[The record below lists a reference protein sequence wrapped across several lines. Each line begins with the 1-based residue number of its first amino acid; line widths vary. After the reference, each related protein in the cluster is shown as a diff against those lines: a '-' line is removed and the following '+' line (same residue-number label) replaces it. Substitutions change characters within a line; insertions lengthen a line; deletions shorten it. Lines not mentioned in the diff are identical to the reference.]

1 MSVLAIIAAKL
12 RKRSRSIVV
21 RLVLFAVLVVVIGTI
36 VRILF
41 LSDFLKGEIGTL
53 SAAHQLSM
61 ATYVAGDV
69 DEKIMARIALLQRL
83 AMRLP
88 PAIPAGSDTL
98 RAWIRERQD
107 SYPLFSLGLL
117 VAFPDG
123 RTVTSG
129 RDLDDALA
137 PAAGP
142 PIDWFRATSAGETAI
157 GRPFRGAGGEPL
169 IALSV
174 PVTGDDGGTVAVLA
188 GIAALD
194 APGFLNLVQDNRI
207 GRWGGFLL
215 VSPRDRLFVAA
226 GDPRMVLRDT
236 PPPGVNP
243 LHDRAMAGY
252 RGTGV
257 TVNAQGVEELS
268 AIVSVPAAGW
278 FLVARVPTD
287 ETFSAV
293 DRLRRFISTVILLP
307 VLVLMAVF
315 ALVLRRM
322 LRPLTD
328 AAGRMHQMALGRAP
342 LELLP
347 VGRMDEVGEL
357 VFGFNHLLGKLREQ
371 EEALRE
377 SEARMAHM
385 AHHDALTGL
394 PNRAMFEDRLHQ
406 AIVRAER
413 NGTAF
418 ALLYIDLNDFKPV
431 NDAHG
436 HAVGDEL
443 LRQVAQR
450 LAGAVRR
457 ADTVARIGGD
467 EFAILLMDQQNAS
480 EAAAMVC
487 EKCHTVL
494 ATPIRVADLA
504 LTVGASIGGALY
516 PVDASD
522 ADRLIAHAD
531 QAMYTAK
538 RTFGRHTDKVTA

>member
-21 RLVLFAVLVVVIGTI
+21 RLVLFAALVVVIGTI

-41 LSDFLKGEIGTL
+41 LSDFLRGEIGGL
-53 SAAHQLSM
+53 SATHQLSL
-61 ATYVAGDV
+61 ASYVAEDV
-69 DEKIMARIALLQRL
+69 DEKITGRIALLHRL
-83 AMRLP
+83 SVRLP
-88 PAIPAGSDTL
+88 PVVADGPRAL
-98 RAWIRERQD
+98 RAWLRERQD
-107 SYPLFSLGLL
+107 SFPLFSLGLL
-117 VAFPDG
+117 LAFPDG

-129 RDLDDALA
+129 DDLDAALD
-137 PAAGP
+137 PAGSP
-142 PIDWFRATSAGETAI
+142 STDWYTTSSAGETAI
-157 GRPFRGAGGEPL
+157 GRPFRGADGEPL

-174 PVTGDDGGTVAVLA
+174 PVRGDHGGTLAVLS
-188 GIAALD
+188 GITALG

-236 PPPGVNP
+236 PPVGVNP

-307 VLVLMAVF
+307 VVGLMAVF
-315 ALVLRRM
+315 AVVLRRM

-328 AAGRMHQMALGRAP
+328 AASRMHQMALGRAP
-342 LELLP
+342 LEPLP

-357 VFGFNHLLGKLREQ
+357 VYGFNHLLDKLREQ

-406 AIVRAER
+406 AVMRAER
-413 NGTAF
+413 NDTGF
-418 ALLYIDLNDFKPV
+418 ALLYVDLNDFKPV

-467 EFAILLMDQQNAS
+467 EFAILLMDQQNARD
-480 EAAAMVC
+480 AASMVC
-487 EKCHTVL
+487 EKCHAVL

-504 LTVGASIGGALY
+504 LTVGASIGIALY
-516 PVDASD
+516 PADGST

-531 QAMYTAK
+531 HAMYAAK
-538 RTFGRHTDKVTA
+538 RAFGRHTDKVSA

>member
-1 MSVLAIIAAKL
+1 MSVLAIIAAQL

-21 RLVLFAVLVVVIGTI
+21 RLVLFAALVVVVGTV

-41 LSDFLKGEIGTL
+41 LSDFLRGEIGTL
-53 SAAHQLSM
+53 SASHQLSM
-61 ATYVAGDV
+61 ASYVAEDI
-69 DEKIMARIALLQRL
+69 DEKITGRIALLHRL
-83 AMRLP
+83 SLRLP
-88 PAIPAGSDTL
+88 AVIPAGPGAM
-98 RAWIRERQD
+98 RAWLRERQE
-107 SYPLFSLGLL
+107 SFPLFSLGLL
-117 VAFPDG
+117 LAFPDG
-123 RTVTSG
+123 RAVTSG
-129 RDLDDALA
+129 DDLDAELD
-137 PAAGP
+137 PAGSP
-142 PIDWFRATSAGETAI
+142 PTDWYTTSSAGEIAI
-157 GRPFRGAGGEPL
+157 GRPFRGVDGEPL

-174 PVTGDDGGTVAVLA
+174 PVRGDDGGTVAVLS
-188 GIAALD
+188 GITALG

-215 VSPRDRLFVAA
+215 VSPRDHLFIAA
-226 GDPRMVLRDT
+226 GDPRLILRDT
-236 PPPGVNP
+236 PPVGVNP
-243 LHDRAMAGY
+243 LHDRAMTGY
-252 RGTGV
+252 RGTGI

-307 VLVLMAVF
+307 VVGLMALF
-315 ALVLRRM
+315 AVVLTRM

-342 LELLP
+342 LEPLP

-394 PNRAMFEDRLHQ
+394 PNRAMFEDRLRQ
-406 AIVRAER
+406 AVIRAER
-413 NGTAF
+413 NDTAF
-418 ALLYIDLNDFKPV
+418 ALLYVDLNDFKPV

-467 EFAILLMDQQNAS
+467 EFAILLMDQQTPHD
-480 EAAAMVC
+480 AAAMVC
-487 EKCHTVL
+487 EKCHIVL
-494 ATPIRVADLA
+494 TTPFRIGELS
-504 LTVGASIGGALY
+504 LTVGASIGVAHY
-516 PVDASD
+516 PVDGTD

-531 QAMYTAK
+531 QAMYTVK
-538 RTFGRHTDKVTA
+538 RAFGRHTDKVSA